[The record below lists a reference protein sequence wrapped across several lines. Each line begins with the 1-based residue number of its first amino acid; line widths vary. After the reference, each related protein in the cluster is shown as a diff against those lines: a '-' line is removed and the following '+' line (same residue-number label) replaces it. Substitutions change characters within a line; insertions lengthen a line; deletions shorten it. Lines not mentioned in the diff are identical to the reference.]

1 MKTAALCV
9 AAKMA
14 FIAWLAMLHPAASG
28 ADEVL
33 VGGQAWE
40 EVDRKVLAN
49 GDILLQLKR
58 KGPAP
63 ATAAAANAPA
73 AAPPDAPAVMAA
85 ADAAPADSRY
95 RDAALKLIPSLDKD
109 FAAALAKEAQPTDS
123 PGLTALGVTAGDFN
137 QPVTPKDLAAFVARG
152 TDLSGKVKEGVAVQ
166 FSPVNLFFPGVLVGG
181 RRYEDS
187 FWMQLAART
196 QLELATSKSDDERIG
211 QQVAASVTLGLV
223 DGADPRLFWAPLDDC
238 ARRAMKAGGLP
249 PRPEPM
255 MTPEE
260 LKAWK
265 DSQAR
270 AVAAA
275 KDCYAAYREANDK
288 LAAMWARP
296 RWYAGYAKGWQTG
309 ESGRLRDGRGGPEM
323 FWTSFSYGL
332 YKAESGVKTL
342 FQLAASRRTGLQ
354 VKDPKDDTRL
364 ANEDRTD
371 LSLRLK
377 FARDRWSV
385 FTDAGLARVNTAGVM
400 SEGVRRYGYGAE
412 FRLSDTLWLVLGS
425 VTERGFVGGD
435 KRTLLNTGLRFGQS
449 DKPLFG
455 QPGN

>member
-1 MKTAALCV
+1 MKTAALCL
-9 AAKMA
+9 AARLA
-14 FIAWLAMLHPAASG
+14 VVAWLALPHPAAWG
-28 ADEVL
+28 AEEVL
-33 VGGQAWE
+33 LGGQAWQ

-58 KGPAP
+58 K
-63 ATAAAANAPA
+63 APA
-73 AAPPDAPAVMAA
+73 AAGQPAPAAA
-85 ADAAPADSRY
+85 AVAGAPVETPPAAPAGMA
-95 RDAALKLIPSLDKD
+95 DANAAARLIPTLDKD

-137 QPVTPKDLAAFVARG
+137 QPVTPKDLAAFIARG

-166 FSPVNLFFPGVLVGG
+166 FSPVNLFFPRVLVGG

-238 ARRAMKAGGLP
+238 ARTAMKAGGLP
-249 PRPEPM
+249 PKPEPM
-255 MTPEE
+255 MSPQEMQ
-260 LKAWK
+260 AWK
-265 DSQAR
+265 ASQDS

-275 KDCYAAYREANDK
+275 QACYAAYRAANDE

-309 ESGRLRDGRGGPEM
+309 ESGRLQDSRGGPEM

-342 FQLAASRRTGLQ
+342 FQLAASRRMGLQ
-354 VKDPKDDTRL
+354 VKDPQDDARL

-377 FARDRWSV
+377 FARDRWSA
-385 FTDAGLARVNTAGVM
+385 FADAGLARVNTAGVL
-400 SEGVRRYGYGAE
+400 SERVRRYGYGAE

-425 VTERGFVGGD
+425 VTERGFVAGD